1 MTTNEHTRAKDRA
14 RTALATVTVGAA
26 LVLAACGTTQALSG
40 TSESGQRSV
49 IRDLDNPFDNPS
61 WTGMHASDGVVSDGA
76 RNLVIRD
83 PDNPYWSNPDA
94 MRALL
99 SDPSAD
105 PDLRGPR

>member
-14 RTALATVTVGAA
+14 RTALANLAVGAA

-40 TSESGQRSV
+40 TSERGQGSV
-49 IRDLDNPFDNPS
+49 IPDPDNPFDNPS

-94 MRALL
+94 TRALL